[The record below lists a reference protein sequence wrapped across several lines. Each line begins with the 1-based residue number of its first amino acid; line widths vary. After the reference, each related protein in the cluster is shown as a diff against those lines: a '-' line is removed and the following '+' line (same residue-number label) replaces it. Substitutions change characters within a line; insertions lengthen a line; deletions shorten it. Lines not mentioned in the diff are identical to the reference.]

1 MDKNNKKIEDN
12 KRMIKE
18 EKKKI
23 KSLKRDI
30 RNIKKNKF
38 KKTKFGKFLKRTTGF
53 FSDERNTY
61 SFSEVFVITL
71 ISLVLGVLVVAGLN
85 MIVYTMGFYTYNEQ
99 GIGSILNSIMEVL
112 SGGLVPVVLL
122 PKVIQKA
129 TYYLPF
135 RLVSDL
141 PFRIYTNNLGIS
153 EGILGIGLQMIWIV
167 ILIIV
172 GDLIVKKSLGRVFV
186 QGG

>member
-38 KKTKFGKFLKRTTGF
+38 KKTKFGKFLKRSTGF

-71 ISLVLGVLVVAGLN
+71 ISSTSLISPGFTISNIAATAAHKVTAAKMIHKSKFLIFFVFSILVLL
-85 MIVYTMGFYTYNEQ
+85 F
-99 GIGSILNSIMEVL
+99 
-112 SGGLVPVVLL
+112 
-122 PKVIQKA
+122 
-129 TYYLPF
+129 
-135 RLVSDL
+135 
-141 PFRIYTNNLGIS
+141 
-153 EGILGIGLQMIWIV
+153 
-167 ILIIV
+167 
-172 GDLIVKKSLGRVFV
+172 
-186 QGG
+186 